1 MEWYWWVAAA
11 LGLAVIEIA
20 TLDLIFVMLAAGSLA
35 GALVSAAGG
44 PLVLQVVVAGAVAVL
59 MLALV
64 RPVALR
70 HLRQPSDLRTGVA
83 ALEGATA
90 VVVERVD
97 AHDGRVKIK
106 GEIWSARSY
115 DPDRVIEPGTVVD
128 VVRIDGATAVVL
140 STEP

>member
-1 MEWYWWVAAA
+1 VDWYWWVAAA
-11 LGLAVIEIA
+11 LGLAVVEIA
-20 TLDLIFVMLAAGSLA
+20 TLDLIFIMLAVGSLA
-35 GALVSAAGG
+35 GAVVSAVGG

-70 HLRQPSDLRTGVA
+70 HLRQPAGLRTGVA

-97 AHDGRVKIK
+97 AHDGRVKLK
-106 GEIWSARSY
+106 GELWSARSY

-140 STEP
+140 ATEP